1 MRNNSTKKIV
11 RLALF
16 LALGVVLNIIESM
29 LPVLIA
35 VPGVKL
41 GIANTIGLLVLYF
54 YGPKEYVLIGFLR
67 VLLVALLRTGIGSIA
82 FILSLSGWL
91 ISTLFVLLIYSF
103 KKVSIYGLSM
113 GSAVMHGVGQIIMVV
128 LIYSLPEMINYLPI
142 LIISGIISGN
152 VLALLSSEILK
163 RLDKLMR

>member
-1 MRNNSTKKIV
+1 MKQNSTKKIV

-41 GIANTIGLLVLYF
+41 GIANTIGLIVLYF
-54 YGPKEYVLIGFLR
+54 YGPKEYTLIGFLR
-67 VLLVALLRTGIGSIA
+67 VVLVALLRTGIGSIA

-91 ISTLFVLLIYSF
+91 ISTIFVL
-103 KKVSIYGLSM
+103 
-113 GSAVMHGVGQIIMVV
+113 
-128 LIYSLPEMINYLPI
+128 
-142 LIISGIISGN
+142 
-152 VLALLSSEILK
+152 
-163 RLDKLMR
+163 